1 MNQAYE
7 IMKIT
12 IIEIEATAEDL
23 RASRTLTDAI
33 SMAFSRIA
41 NTICYPKYDTD
52 EEDEAEEDD
61 G

>member
-1 MNQAYE
+1 
-7 IMKIT
+7 MKIT

-61 G
+61 D